1 MWMLG
6 LKGLNKD
13 DDDDDDDDDAKAQP
27 HFQGPLFPLLTLGM
41 KLAKIMHALTVAG

>member
-6 LKGLNKD
+6 LKGLNK